1 VDLWSIHNGHGPQR
15 PDYARYR
22 LAFVFA
28 LAHAR
33 EVTKCNRAVTPGPAP
48 QPDIRAQVQALRETF
63 PRHKFV
69 LFNEGNIQVTRQDDT
84 ARVPGWLL
92 ISSDPEKIRA
102 DFEGRP

>member
-1 VDLWSIHNGHGPQR
+1 
-15 PDYARYR
+15 
-22 LAFVFA
+22 
-28 LAHAR
+28 
-33 EVTKCNRAVTPGPAP
+33 VTPGPAP